1 MFWGEG
7 RCFSRQVVIIFVV
20 YYCLQRKEPVGDSEE
35 LPENVVN
42 GLEEL
47 TPDILQVQPSRYMLH
62 GACGM
67 LHVHSREKLS
77 GLAERVL

>member
-7 RCFSRQVVIIFVV
+7 RCLSRQVIIILIV
-20 YYCLQRKEPVGDSEE
+20 YYCLQRKEAVGDSEE

-47 TPDILQVQPSRYMLH
+47 TPDILQVQLTRCMLH
-62 GACGM
+62 ASCT
-67 LHVHSREKLS
+67 V
-77 GLAERVL
+77 V

>member
-1 MFWGEG
+1 MLVVWGEG
-7 RCFSRQVVIIFVV
+7 RRFSRQVVIIFVV

-47 TPDILQVQPSRYMLH
+47 TPDILQVQPSRFMLH
-62 GACGM
+62 ASCT
-67 LHVHSREKLS
+67 LT
-77 GLAERVL
+77 